1 MKRIIVLASVVL
13 LGGSASWLFGAQQP
27 AAPAPTLDPNNFTGL
42 VTPHATT
49 DIRMNRYTFSAGA
62 RSNWHSHTAGQV
74 LLAEKGRLRTQEQ
87 GKALQE
93 LAQGATLRVDP
104 NVVHWHG
111 AMPTEP
117 VTQIS
122 LSFGA
127 TNWMAK
133 VTDQE
138 YSAKR

>member
-1 MKRIIVLASVVL
+1 MKRLIVLASVVF
-13 LGGSASWLFGAQQP
+13 LGGSASWLFGAQSAP
-27 AAPAPTLDPNNFTGL
+27 PAPTLDPNNFTGL
-42 VTPHATT
+42 VTPHPTT

-87 GKALQE
+87 GKAVQE
-93 LAQGATLRVDP
+93 LAQGTTLRVEA

-111 AMPTEP
+111 ALPTEP

-122 LSFGA
+122 LSFGP

-138 YSAKR
+138 YSGKR